1 MKQSFDHDREW
12 QSRKTSSPSALAFTA
27 KVRELEATGLQFD
40 SAWSEARRRFP
51 SLHSAMNA
59 VNEGNLPRGAELS
72 SDGQRLVGD
81 WPVPPSVL
89 GALGLPMNAT
99 REEFE
104 IFKAASKVTEL
115 EPQVAAK
122 VIVLLI
128 QFSQVFGGVKFAAVM
143 AEVKKRFPEL
153 HSAVNKVSA
162 GS

>member
-1 MKQSFDHDREW
+1 
-12 QSRKTSSPSALAFTA
+12 
-27 KVRELEATGLQFD
+27 
-40 SAWSEARRRFP
+40 
-51 SLHSAMNA
+51 MNA